1 MSEAASRLDLRPDYW
16 AIVRGVLQRHVPDR
30 KVLAFGSRAN
40 WTAKEYSDLDLA
52 ILGDEP
58 LFLDTTSALAE
69 GLAESDLPFKV
80 DLVDWARIDE
90 TFRDII
96 RRDGV
101 AVQVPTEDSAANF
114 PARQSPAN
122 CGKSGM
128 PSEWRENTLGSLLL
142 FSNGK
147 SSPERSDSLPYPVY
161 GSNGI
166 IGFSDETN
174 APPKT
179 TVIGRV
185 GSYCGSLHYSD
196 KICWVTDNAIR
207 ANAANGND
215 AKFLFYLLQ
224 TLRLNDR
231 KAGSGQ
237 PLLNQTILSSIP
249 VVVPHPVEQRAIAHI
264 LGTLD
269 DKIELN
275 RRMNA
280 TLEAMARALFKDW
293 FVDFGPTRTKIEGR
307 DPYLAPEI
315 WDLFPDKLDDGR
327 KPEGWEYGR
336 LADIADSPSRGVRPS
351 EVSKDTPYI
360 GLEHMPRRSVA
371 LTEWEGAGKVTSNKY
386 VFKRG
391 EFLFGKL
398 RPYFHKVGIAPIDG
412 ICSTDIVVIAPRAPH
427 WNSLTLACISTDDFV
442 DYTNTTSTGTKM
454 PRTSWKT
461 MGQYELCFSTV
472 QVAQAFEG
480 SIGLLTTRIVS
491 NIRECKA
498 LSQSRDL
505 LLPKLMSGEI
515 RVGDTDKIVQES
527 T

>member
-1 MSEAASRLDLRPDYW
+1 MGGEWSETTLGDLIDIKHGFAFKGQLIYDEPRGDLLLTPGNFAVRGGFKGDKFKYYDGPVSEEFVLRKGDLLVTMTDLSKQSDTLGYPAFVPAYSDGRRCLHNQRLGKVTPKEIADIDLRY
-16 AIVRGVLQRHVPDR
+16 IYYVMCGKEYHQE
-30 KVLAFGSRAN
+30 VLASATG
-40 WTAKEYSDLDLA
+40 
-52 ILGDEP
+52 
-58 LFLDTTSALAE
+58 TTV
-69 GLAESDLPFKV
+69 KH
-80 DLVDWARIDE
+80 
-90 TFRDII
+90 T
-96 RRDGV
+96 
-101 AVQVPTEDSAANF
+101 
-114 PARQSPAN
+114 
-122 CGKSGM
+122 
-128 PSEWRENTLGSLLL
+128 
-142 FSNGK
+142 
-147 SSPERSDSLPYPVY
+147 SPERLRRFRFLIPPLP
-161 GSNGI
+161 
-166 IGFSDETN
+166 
-174 APPKT
+174 
-179 TVIGRV
+179 
-185 GSYCGSLHYSD
+185 
-196 KICWVTDNAIR
+196 
-207 ANAANGND
+207 
-215 AKFLFYLLQ
+215 
-224 TLRLNDR
+224 
-231 KAGSGQ
+231 
-237 PLLNQTILSSIP
+237 
-249 VVVPHPVEQRAIAHI
+249 EQRAIAHI

-275 RRMNA
+275 RRMNE

-293 FVDFGPTRTKIEGR
+293 FVDFGPTRAKIEGR
-307 DPYLAPEI
+307 DPYLAPET
-315 WDLFPDKLDDGR
+315 WGLFPDKLDEDG

-351 EVSKDTPYI
+351 EVSEDTPYI
-360 GLEHMPRRSVA
+360 GLGHMPRRSVA

-412 ICSTDIVVIAPRAPH
+412 ICSTDIIVIAPRAPH

-472 QVAQAFEG
+472 QVAQAFEV

-515 RVGDTDKIVQES
+515 RAGDTDEIVLES

>member
-1 MSEAASRLDLRPDYW
+1 MAVKWQETTLGEVIELK
-16 AIVRGVLQRHVPDR
+16 RG
-30 KVLAFGSRAN
+30 
-40 WTAKEYSDLDLA
+40 Y
-52 ILGDEP
+52 
-58 LFLDTTSALAE
+58 
-69 GLAESDLPFKV
+69 DLPKRERFPGPVPLVSSSGVTDYHTVSKV
-80 DLVDWARIDE
+80 AGP
-90 TFRDII
+90 
-96 RRDGV
+96 GV
-101 AVQVPTEDSAANF
+101 VTG
-114 PARQSPAN
+114 RY
-122 CGKSGM
+122 G
-128 PSEWRENTLGSLLL
+128 TLGEVFFVREDFWPLNTTLYVRDFKNNDPRFISYFLKGID
-142 FSNGK
+142 F
-147 SSPERSDSLPYPVY
+147 LP
-161 GSNGI
+161 
-166 IGFSDETN
+166 FSDKAAVPGLN
-174 APPKT
+174 RNHLHQAPVWFPDD
-179 TVIGRV
+179 V
-185 GSYCGSLHYSD
+185 
-196 KICWVTDNAIR
+196 N
-207 ANAANGND
+207 
-215 AKFLFYLLQ
+215 
-224 TLRLNDR
+224 
-231 KAGSGQ
+231 
-237 PLLNQTILSSIP
+237 
-249 VVVPHPVEQRAIAHI
+249 EQRAIAHI

-275 RRMNA
+275 RRMNE

-293 FVDFGPTRTKIEGR
+293 FVDFGPTCAKAEGR

-315 WDLFPDKLDDGR
+315 WDLFPDKLDEDG

-386 VFKRG
+386 VLKRG

-515 RVGDTDKIVQES
+515 RVGDTDKIVLES